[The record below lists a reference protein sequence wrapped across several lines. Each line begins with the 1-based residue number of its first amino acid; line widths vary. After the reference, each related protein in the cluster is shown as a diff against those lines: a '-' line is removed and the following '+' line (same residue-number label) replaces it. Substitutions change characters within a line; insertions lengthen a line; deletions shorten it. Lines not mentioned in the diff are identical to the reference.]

1 MTVLQQAEAL
11 LEEMN
16 SAEKLHLLQRIAR
29 ELNDEIPG
37 IVKTP
42 GVSGG
47 EPRIAGTR
55 IPVWALVQYQKLGLS
70 EADLLRA
77 YPTLQI
83 EDLANA
89 WAYYRTHLAEIEQ
102 QILDNETA

>member
-11 LEEMN
+11 LEEM
-16 SAEKLHLLQRIAR
+16 SPAEKLQLLQRIAR
-29 ELNDEIPG
+29 ELSNEIPG

-42 GVSGG
+42 GISGG

-55 IPVWALVQYQKLGLS
+55 IPVWALVQYRKLGLS
-70 EADLLRA
+70 EAELLRA
-77 YPTLQI
+77 YPTLRI

-89 WAYYRTHLAEIEQ
+89 WAYYGVHQAEIEQ
-102 QILDNETA
+102 QILENETA